1 MERRKKIAAG
11 VGTAVLAAA
20 IAGGGYYYFHVS
32 ADTPEYAIKA
42 VSHSIE
48 KHDLNEFHRV
58 VNVDSVLNSGYDGF
72 VDGMT
77 SFDSTM
83 TPEAKESI
91 RNLTQMLRAP
101 LIISLKAAIDAYVS
115 TGDLNTQE
123 HIGVAEMVQRMGLND
138 IEVRGVKNI
147 QLNDANR
154 NEAFADL
161 VIFQKELDRDF
172 PIQVLLTR
180 GDDGRWQIVRVQN
193 FKDFVAQ
200 INQVR
205 RAAIDE
211 YLVKSTEINTRHEL
225 ALREAEQKYG
235 SILSVGSLGQD
246 KTRAELKALMSDVVK
261 KDWEA
266 RKQEL
271 FSLHV
276 PKDAETLHNLYMRIC
291 DLSIGYADDYAKWM
305 DDKNSLTIKTA
316 ESKLQQAHT
325 LMTEAAALVKR
336 MTTPN

>member
-1 MERRKKIAAG
+1 MQRRTKIAAG
-11 VGTAVLAAA
+11 VGTALLAAA
-20 IAGGGYYYFHVS
+20 VAGGGYYYFHMRT
-32 ADTPEYAIKA
+32 DTPDYAIEA

-48 KHDLNEFHRV
+48 KHDLKEFHRV

-72 VDGMT
+72 VDGIT
-77 SFDSTM
+77 TFDSAM
-83 TPEAKESI
+83 TPEVRESI
-91 RNLTQMLRAP
+91 RNFTQMLRAP

-115 TGDLNTQE
+115 TGSVDTQE

-147 QLNDANR
+147 QRNDANH

-180 GDDGRWQIVRVQN
+180 SNDGHWQIVRVQN

-205 RAAIDE
+205 RAALDE
-211 YLVKSTEINTRHEL
+211 YLVKSTEINARHDL
-225 ALREAEQKYG
+225 AIREAEQKYG
-235 SILSVGSLGQD
+235 SILSIGSLGQD
-246 KTRAELKALMSDVVK
+246 KTREDLKTLMKDVVK
-261 KDWEA
+261 QDWET

-276 PKDAETLHNLYMRIC
+276 PKDAETLHNIYMRIC

-305 DDKNSLTIKTA
+305 DDKNALTIKTA
-316 ESKLQQAHT
+316 ESKIQQAHT
-325 LMTEAAALVKR
+325 LSAEAAALAKR
-336 MTTPN
+336 MALGN